1 MTSKEQQV
9 VDILTDNLYEL
20 CEVGTG
26 YNEGMLSPNHKGIQ
40 SVAKV
45 IVEVFQQPHKD
56 TRSRREKQLDAAF
69 ERIGVKPRVYHFT
82 ERRVTRDVF
91 NAVTVATIEMNYNDI
106 SIYIEKN
113 TRFRILEQAT
123 SMIEEFKKMGVYGVS
138 ICDKSDVFSK
148 QDGRNRAKG
157 RLLQHLL
164 KERKE

>member
-1 MTSKEQQV
+1 
-9 VDILTDNLYEL
+9 
-20 CEVGTG
+20 
-26 YNEGMLSPNHKGIQ
+26 
-40 SVAKV
+40 V

-106 SIYIEKN
+106 SICIEKN

-123 SMIEEFKKMGVYGVS
+123 YMIEEFKKMGVYGVS

-148 QDGRNRAKG
+148 QDGRTRAKG

-164 KERKE
+164 KGENK